1 MIQESKLLAPQ
12 DYSEYHD
19 VELANLESQFGM
31 ASTITVP
38 QQSLN
43 LLKQFEVYII
53 KNYLYV

>member
-1 MIQESKLLAPQ
+1 MIQESKILAPQ

-31 ASTITVP
+31 ASTIAVP

-43 LLKQFEVYII
+43 LLKQFEKYII
-53 KNYLYV
+53 KNYLHV